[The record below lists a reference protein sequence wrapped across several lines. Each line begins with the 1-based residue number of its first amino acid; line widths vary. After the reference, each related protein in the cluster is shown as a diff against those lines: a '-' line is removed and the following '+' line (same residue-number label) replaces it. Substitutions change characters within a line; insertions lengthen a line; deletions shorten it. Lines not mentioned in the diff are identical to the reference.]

1 MATEYVVH
9 HLDRVAS
16 TQDEART
23 RFSGVPCLVT
33 ATEQLAGR
41 GRSGAEWMNA
51 PRAVAASLALRPDW
65 PPARIPLLTLVAGLA
80 ARRVLA
86 DRLRLKWPNDVV
98 TPSGDKVAGLL
109 AERTGDLVM
118 LGLGANLFWPDAPL
132 GVAAVETIDPGPDA
146 PQVLAVRWAESVLEV
161 VEAGPENWGRAEYR
175 AGSATI
181 GTHITWDGGGRGRA
195 VDIDEEGGLVVEAAG
210 GTLTL
215 RSGRVHSV
223 RPTTLPIDQED
234 V

>member
-1 MATEYVVH
+1 MATEYVAH

-16 TQDEART
+16 TQDEARA
-23 RFSGVPCLVT
+23 RFAGVPCLVT

-51 PRAVAASLALRPDW
+51 PRAVAASLAFEPDW

-80 ARRVLA
+80 AHRVLA
-86 DRLRLKWPNDVV
+86 DRLLLKWPNDVV
-98 TPSGDKVAGLL
+98 TRSGDKVAGLL
-109 AERTGDLVM
+109 AERTGDLVV
-118 LGLGANLFWPDAPL
+118 LGLGANLFWPDAPQ
-132 GVAAVETIDPGPDA
+132 GAAAVATSDPGPDA
-146 PQVLAVRWAESVLEV
+146 PRVLAMRWAGSVLAS
-161 VEAGPENWGRAEYR
+161 VEAGPENWGQAEYR

-181 GTHITWDGGGRGRA
+181 GTYITWDNGGPGRA
-195 VDIDEEGGLVVEAAG
+195 VDIDEEGGLVVETAG
-210 GTLTL
+210 GMRTL

>member
-1 MATEYVVH
+1 MATEYVAH

-16 TQDEART
+16 TQDEARA

-33 ATEQLAGR
+33 AAEQRAGR

-51 PRAVAASLALRPDW
+51 PRAVAASLALRSDW
-65 PPARIPLLTLVAGLA
+65 PPTHIPLLTLVAGLA
-80 ARRVLA
+80 ARSMLA

-118 LGLGANLFWPDAPL
+118 LGLGANLFWPDAPP
-132 GVAAVETIDPGPDA
+132 GVTAVATTDPGPEA
-146 PQVLAVRWAESVLEV
+146 PQVLAMRWAESVLAAV
-161 VEAGPENWGRAEYR
+161 QAGPENWGRAEYR
-175 AGSATI
+175 AHSATI
-181 GTHITWDGGGRGRA
+181 GTDITWDGGGPGRA
-195 VDIDEEGGLVVEAAG
+195 IDIDEEGGLVVETAG
-210 GTLTL
+210 GMLTL
-215 RSGRVHSV
+215 RSGRVRSV
-223 RPTTLPIDQED
+223 RPTTLPMDQED